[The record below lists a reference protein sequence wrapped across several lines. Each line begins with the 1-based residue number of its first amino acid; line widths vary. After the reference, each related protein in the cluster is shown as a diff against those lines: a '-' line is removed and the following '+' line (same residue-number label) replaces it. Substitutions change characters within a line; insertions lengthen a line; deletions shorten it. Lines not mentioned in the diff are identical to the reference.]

1 MMTSDITTSI
11 STRVNTPVGPNTSSG
26 SSSVAE
32 TGKRQVIAEQS
43 GQVVPSVSQSE
54 ENGETRTES
63 TEFDVKEAVS
73 NLSDYVQNLER
84 SLSFTVD
91 DVSGKTVITVS
102 DPENDEVIRQIPSEE
117 LLQVARH
124 YAELEASEGK
134 GVLIEEQV

>member
-1 MMTSDITTSI
+1 MTSEITTSI
-11 STRVNTPVGPNTSSG
+11 STRVNTPVGPNTASATSS
-26 SSSVAE
+26 ATE
-32 TGKRQVIAEQS
+32 IDERQVIAEQS

-54 ENGETRTES
+54 ESGESRAES
-63 TEFDVKEAVS
+63 TEFELEEAVS
-73 NLSDYVQNLER
+73 NISDYVQNLER
-84 SLSFTVD
+84 SLSFSVD
-91 DVSGKTVITVS
+91 EISGKTVITVS

>member
-1 MMTSDITTSI
+1 MTSDNTTSI
-11 STRVNTPVGPNTSSG
+11 STRVTNPVGPNTSNV
-26 SSSVAE
+26 SSSVADDE
-32 TGKRQVIAEQS
+32 RQIIAEQS
-43 GQVVPSVSQSE
+43 GQVVPSVTQPE
-54 ENGETRTES
+54 ESGESRTES
-63 TEFDVKEAVS
+63 TEFDLEEAVS
-73 NLSDYVQNLER
+73 NLSDYTQNLER

-117 LLQVARH
+117 FLQVARH

>member
-1 MMTSDITTSI
+1 MMTSDISTSI
-11 STRVNTPVGPNTSSG
+11 STRVNTPVGPNTASATSS
-26 SSSVAE
+26 ATE
-32 TGKRQVIAEQS
+32 IDERQVIAEQS

-54 ENGETRTES
+54 ESGESRVES
-63 TEFDVKEAVS
+63 TEFELEEAVS
-73 NLSDYVQNLER
+73 NISDYVQNLER

-91 DVSGKTVITVS
+91 EVSGKTVITVS
-102 DPENDEVIRQIPSEE
+102 DPENDEVLRQIPSEE